1 MARTTAIYIGMLYFS
16 KGIYVIRIMMIPDET
31 RSILAV
37 TLFTALTDAVF
48 VGLGEGSAVI
58 IIIIITKIN
67 SNILK
72 TYILNIYT

>member
-37 TLFTALTDAVF
+37 TLFTALPDAVF